1 MLLRSPGEDGLF
13 GALESAG
20 ASWGQAVSEEGAA
33 ALLNISYTS
42 GTTGRP
48 KGVLV
53 THRMLQA
60 ATQAVLSLAEIR
72 DGDRMIVWEPF
83 FHIGGSQLLLIPLL
97 HKVTLALVERFSA
110 SRFWDQVRENGAS
123 QIHYLG
129 SVLPV
134 LLKQPPRPRGSQP
147 WRPHRL
153 GRGLPAGYLARRSRR
168 ASPSRC
174 ANATA

>member
-1 MLLRSPGEDGLF
+1 
-13 GALESAG
+13 
-20 ASWGQAVSEEGAA
+20 
-33 ALLNISYTS
+33 
-42 GTTGRP
+42 
-48 KGVLV
+48 
-53 THRMLQA
+53 
-60 ATQAVLSLAEIR
+60 
-72 DGDRMIVWEPF
+72 MIVWEPF

-134 LLKQPPRPRGSQP
+134 LLKRAAPAGGSQP

-153 GRGLPAGYLARRSRR
+153 GRGLPAGYLARGRGALRPLAARMLRHDRNLEHRQLQFHGQAGLGGTCAALVRDDDRR
-168 ASPSRC
+168 
-174 ANATA
+174 